1 MELQAHDGLIAPQL
15 VAGVHHLHSRL
26 VPGPADVAQKDPPGL
41 TDENGRELV
50 GPKAFREFHR
60 RYLDA
65 FPGVRVEVADIIV
78 QGDKMAARCIV
89 RGRHLGNGLGIEA
102 TQKETE
108 FTGMCIARVQGGKI
122 VEAWNNFDFLT
133 MHSQLG
139 TLDKL
144 GR

>member
-1 MELQAHDGLIAPQL
+1 MPTNYPTL
-15 VAGVHHLHSRL
+15 VHEWFEEVWNQGNARTIDRLLAENAVVH
-26 VPGPADVAQKDPPGL
+26 GL

-50 GPKAFREFHR
+50 GPKAFKEFHR

-102 TQKETE
+102 TRKETE